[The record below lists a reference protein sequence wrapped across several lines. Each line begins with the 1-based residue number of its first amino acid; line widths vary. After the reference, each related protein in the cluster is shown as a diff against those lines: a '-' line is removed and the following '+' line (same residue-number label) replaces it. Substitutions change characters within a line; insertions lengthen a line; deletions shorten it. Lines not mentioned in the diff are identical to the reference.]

1 MRKYKIEICANS
13 AESAIMAQ
21 RGGANRVELCAGMPE
36 GGTTPSFG
44 EIAAARNKLKKT
56 KLHVI
61 IRPRGGDFCYSPAE
75 IKIMAVDID
84 MANSLGVDGFVF
96 GCLTP
101 EGDVDTKAMRKLIKA
116 TKGKSITFHRAFD
129 VCRDPLRAFEQIVS
143 LGCDRLLTSG
153 HERTAEEGI
162 PLIRQLVDMRKTT
175 RRGEEFIVMPGSG
188 VNVENAARIL
198 KETGAKEIH
207 GSLRKD
213 GHTDVGMVRSVVA
226 TIS

>member
-1 MRKYKIEICANS
+1 
-13 AESAIMAQ
+13 MA
-21 RGGANRVELCAGMPE
+21 RDIRMARSLGAHGVVIGALTEE
-36 GGTTPSFG
+36 G
-44 EIAAARNKLKKT
+44 
-56 KLHVI
+56 
-61 IRPRGGDFCYSPAE
+61 
-75 IKIMAVDID
+75 DID
-84 MANSLGVDGFVF
+84 EVTCQRLVDEAG
-96 GCLTP
+96 
-101 EGDVDTKAMRKLIKA
+101 EMR
-116 TKGKSITFHRAFD
+116 ITFHRAFD

-162 PLIRQLVDMRKTT
+162 PLIRQLVDMRKMT